1 MAFSMAA
8 ALRGRSAE
16 EMRKG
21 APPDGAPGNLPMPLS
36 DPTQINFAE
45 TRASL
50 TGDFVAFNFDFSN
63 IRQSTRV
70 FLDLFMRV
78 TAAVAVDRTL
88 VLPGTQ

>member
-1 MAFSMAA
+1 MALSMTA

-16 EMRKG
+16 KMIKG
-21 APPDGAPGNLPMPLS
+21 APSGGAPGNLPMPLS
-36 DPTQINFAE
+36 DLTQINFAK

-50 TGDFVAFNFDFSN
+50 TGDFVSFNFDFSD

-78 TAAVAVDRTL
+78 TAAVAVDRSL

>member
-1 MAFSMAA
+1 MTFSMTA

-16 EMRKG
+16 KMREG
-21 APPDGAPGNLPMPLS
+21 APSGGAPGSLPMPLS
-36 DPTQINFAE
+36 DPTQTNFAI

-50 TGDFVAFNFDFSN
+50 TGDFVAFNFDFSD
-63 IRQSTRV
+63 IRQSARM

-78 TAAVAVDRTL
+78 TAAVAVDCSL